1 VSVVAADEDPR
12 AGDDP
17 AFRDAVTFSFGDP
30 VAQLYGLARVAIGGG
45 GASGFAVVYAG
56 DELAGASTQARVDVE
71 VPETWDQV
79 SAAGVRCTVITPL
92 EAWTVRLDGDAA
104 GFDLRFQA
112 ISTPAVLD
120 ADGPVAQAGGME
132 GYEQVCS
139 VAGQVRHGGR
149 VHPVRCLGQ
158 RGHGW
163 GTPDWSRIELA
174 RTLSAWMG
182 ADRAITLTAVRP
194 AKAKHHDEEAVG
206 GFLIDGGEPLAIF
219 DPRLSTTYDGELR
232 QRRAG
237 LELWMSEEGGH
248 ARRAAGAALCG
259 TTIDLGELRLDSA
272 FFAWR
277 MEGRVGTGR
286 YDVLR
291 RVSANGGGGGVLR
304 RRSR

>member
-1 VSVVAADEDPR
+1 MSVVAADEDPR

>member
-1 VSVVAADEDPR
+1 MSVTAADEQPR
-12 AGDDP
+12 TSDDP

-45 GASGFAVVYAG
+45 AASGFAVVYAG
-56 DELAGASTQARVDVE
+56 SEVADASTEA
-71 VPETWDQV
+71 QV
-79 SAAGVRCTVITPL
+79 ALDAPDSWEAVRAAGVGCTVATPL
-92 EAWTVRLDGDAA
+92 QAWTLEDAGA
-104 GFDLRFQA
+104 DATFELSFEA
-112 ISTPAVLD
+112 LSTPAALD
-120 ADGPVAQAGGME
+120 PGSAVAQVGGME
-132 GYEQVCS
+132 GYEQLCAVTGS
-139 VAGQVRHGGR
+139 VRHGGR
-149 VHPVRCLGQ
+149 SHSVRCLGQ

-182 ADRAITLTAVRP
+182 ADRAVTLTAVRP
-194 AKAKHHDEEAVG
+194 AKAKHHDSEAVG

-248 ARRAAGAALCG
+248 ARRAAGAAVCG
-259 TTIDLGELRLDSA
+259 TTVDLGELRLDSS
-272 FFAWR
+272 FFHWR
-277 MEGRVGTGR
+277 MEGRVGVGR

-291 RVSANGGGGGVLR
+291 RVSANGGGGLLR
-304 RRSR
+304 RR